1 MIISSISCIENG
13 AKSKTD
19 ICSAQT
25 QKKPPHL
32 EIRKLSFLILGVFVG
47 NAANVKIHV

>member
-1 MIISSISCIENG
+1 MIIGSISCIKNG
-13 AKSKTD
+13 ANSKTD

-32 EIRKLSFLILGVFVG
+32 EMRKLSFFILGVFVG
-47 NAANVKIHV
+47 NATHVKMHV